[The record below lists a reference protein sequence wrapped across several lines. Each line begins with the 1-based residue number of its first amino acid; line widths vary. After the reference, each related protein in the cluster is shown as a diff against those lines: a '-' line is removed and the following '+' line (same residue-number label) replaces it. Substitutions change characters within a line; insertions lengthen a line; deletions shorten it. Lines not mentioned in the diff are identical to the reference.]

1 MAKEAIR
8 KFFTEEQEEQIINA
22 IRQAE
27 LNTSG
32 EIRVHIE
39 ANCEGDA
46 VERATQVFGEL
57 NMHETELR
65 NGILFYIATD
75 AHKFSVVGD
84 QGIHEHVHD
93 AFWQEIRDEVIEEF
107 KAGHFAAGLEK
118 GILHCGEAL
127 RQYFPYQDD
136 DINELPDEISTS

>member
-1 MAKEAIR
+1 MAKKAIR
-8 KFFTEEQEEQIINA
+8 KFFTEAQEEQIIHA

-32 EIRVHIE
+32 EVRVHIE
-39 ANCEGDA
+39 ENCAGDA
-46 VERATQVFGEL
+46 VDRATQIFGEL

-65 NGILFYIATD
+65 NGILFYIASED
-75 AHKFSVVGD
+75 HKFAVVGD

-93 AFWQEIRDEVIEEF
+93 AFWQEIRDEVIDEF

-127 RQYFPYQDD
+127 KEHFPYQDD

>member
-1 MAKEAIR
+1 MAKDAIR
-8 KFFTEEQEEQIINA
+8 KFFTEEQEKQIINA

-39 ANCEGDA
+39 EKCAGDA

-57 NMHETELR
+57 NMHETELH
-65 NGILFYIATD
+65 NGILFYIATED
-75 AHKFSVVGD
+75 HKFSVVGD
-84 QGIHEHVHD
+84 KGIHDHVHD
-93 AFWQEIRDEVIEEF
+93 AFWQEIRDEVIDAF
-107 KAGHFAAGLEK
+107 KASQFADGLEK

-136 DINELPDEISTS
+136 DVNELPDEISTS